1 MRISDLSSDVCS
13 SDLVVGIGE
22 QALRREQEGRKVR
35 GQQFVQLRIGGG
47 PIDQGSEIVAD
58 NHLTGGGGL
67 RHEQLHF
74 LDEEIRRDRS
84 GNGARD
90 VAPVRCAVAERAGAV
105 GQIGRGAS
113 GGRGG
118 QDGGVLVGDN

>member
-67 RHEQLHF
+67 RYEQLHF
-74 LDEEIRRDRS
+74 LDEASGRDR
-84 GNGARD
+84 R
-90 VAPVRCAVAERAGAV
+90 E
-105 GQIGRGAS
+105 IGREHGCTPVPNTNLVCSHLLAKNT
-113 GGRGG
+113 
-118 QDGGVLVGDN
+118 QDATRETH